1 MCVWSIFNNFTMNSF
16 LPHTDFTQ
24 FPGSTDTPS
33 VVIVYVVWDLCL
45 SAHFH
50 PEKNTNQVLL
60 EKMRKAPCVGE
71 HTQTRGNRWRRMI
84 GSGLMERFVGEP
96 KITHFYHNMPAL
108 HRFHIHINYI
118 SKFFLRQN
126 DNKPRIDK
134 WRHYVCNLVQ
144 PWSWNKR
151 LRGHPSLEHKL

>member
-1 MCVWSIFNNFTMNSF
+1 MFITRTAGPLMCVWSIFNNFTMDSF

-24 FPGSTDTPS
+24 FLGSTDTPS

-71 HTQTRGNRWRRMI
+71 HTQTRGSRWRRMI
-84 GSGLMERFVGEP
+84 WSGLMERFVCES
-96 KITHFYHNMPAL
+96 KITHFFYHNMPAL
-108 HRFHIHINYI
+108 HRFNI
-118 SKFFLRQN
+118 
-126 DNKPRIDK
+126 
-134 WRHYVCNLVQ
+134 
-144 PWSWNKR
+144 
-151 LRGHPSLEHKL
+151 HKLYIKIKICLSSKWQQTENRQVDALCM